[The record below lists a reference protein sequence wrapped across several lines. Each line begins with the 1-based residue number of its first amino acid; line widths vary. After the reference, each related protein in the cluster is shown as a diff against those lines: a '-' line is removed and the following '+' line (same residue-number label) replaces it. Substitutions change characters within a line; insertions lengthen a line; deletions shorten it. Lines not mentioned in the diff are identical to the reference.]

1 MSWHTG
7 ERQLPLDMGVNFMLL
22 MDSSGESGQ
31 ALVEY
36 ALIVAAI
43 ATVCVFVVQ
52 QFGQF
57 ILDSLFTPIIGSF

>member
-1 MSWHTG
+1 
-7 ERQLPLDMGVNFMLL
+7 MGVNFMLL